1 MTISRPEPHEV
12 VHDAAGHV
20 FELQVEGER
29 ALLEYRLRDG
39 VMVIT
44 HTGVPEAIGGRG
56 IAGVLTTA
64 ALEYARNNGLKVEPA
79 CSYVAAFMRR
89 HGEYADLLG

>member
-1 MTISRPEPHEV
+1 MTDHRPRPQDV
-12 VHDAAGHV
+12 VLDSANHR
-20 FELQVEGER
+20 FELHVDGQLAV
-29 ALLEYRLRDG
+29 LEYQSRQG
-39 VMVIT
+39 AMVIT

-64 ALEYARNNGLKVEPA
+64 ALDHARANGLKVVPA
-79 CSYVAAFMRR
+79 CAYAAAFMQR